1 MNEHPYPGHHLLR
14 LTLLLQLES
23 RARLAPA
30 EELPYVMVN
39 ETSEL
44 FPYRQAVLWRKEPAR
59 LVAASGVASLDKN
72 SPYAL
77 WLMPMLQSFS
87 RDPRAELITAF
98 AAGDLPP
105 ELAQDWPDWAPEFG
119 LWVPLPAPSGGT
131 HVLAFFKD
139 TPWNE
144 AEIHLLSYLTET
156 YGYALALS
164 EAAKPTKPW
173 RQHVHGH
180 KRQLVIGAL
189 VLAAAF
195 FPIRQSVLAEA
206 EVIAHRPNMVRAP
219 LEGVV
224 ENFYVQPN
232 EQVKAGQ
239 KLFSLDMTQLQSRL
253 KVAQETRDIA
263 QTEYL
268 QTTQQALLDPAAKAK
283 LASLKSKSEQQ
294 AAEVDYVR
302 SLLERCIV
310 TANQD
315 GVTVFDDP
323 NDWLGRPVSQG
334 EKILA
339 VANPQAVELEI
350 RLPMDDLIRL
360 EAGDEV
366 LFFSNVTPHRPLQAH
381 LSYFSYRT
389 SPTPAEVMAYR
400 LKAEFSDSAQLPRL
414 GYHGTAKLYGTRR
427 PFLLWLL
434 RKPLRTARLWLA
446 W

>member
-1 MNEHPYPGHHLLR
+1 MNEYPGQHLLR

-44 FPYRQAVLWRKEPAR
+44 FPYRQALLWRKEPAS
-59 LVAASGVASLDKN
+59 LIAASGVVSLEKN

-77 WLMPMLQSFS
+77 WAMPMMQHFS
-87 RDPRAELITAF
+87 RDPRAELISTFDAD
-98 AAGDLPP
+98 DLPP
-105 ELAQDWPDWAPEFG
+105 EPARDWHAWAPEFG
-119 LWVPLPAPSGGT
+119 LWVPLPAPAGGT
-131 HVLAFFKD
+131 HILAFFRE

-164 EAAKPTKPW
+164 EAAKPHKPW
-173 RQHVHGH
+173 KERIQDR
-180 KRQLVIGAL
+180 KRPFIIGGL

-195 FPIRQSVLAEA
+195 FPVRQSVLAEA
-206 EVIAHRPNMVRAP
+206 EVIPHQPNLVRAP

-232 EQVKAGQ
+232 EEVSAGQ
-239 KLFSLDMTQLQSRL
+239 KLFSLDTTQLQSRL
-253 KVAQETRDIA
+253 KVAEETRDIA

-268 QTTQQALLDPAAKAK
+268 QMTQQALLDPTVKAK
-283 LASLKSKSEQQ
+283 LAGLKSKWDQQ

-302 SLLERCIV
+302 TLLERCVV
-310 TANQD
+310 TANQA

-323 NDWLGRPVSQG
+323 NDWLGRPVTQG

-339 VANPQAVELEI
+339 VANPQSVELEI
-350 RLPMDDLIRL
+350 RLPMDDLIAL
-360 EAGDEV
+360 KAGDEV
-366 LFFSNVTPHRPLQAH
+366 LFFSNVTPHRPLQAS
-381 LSYFSYRT
+381 LTYFSYRT
-389 SPTPAEVMAYR
+389 TPTPAEVMAYR
-400 LKAEFSDSAQLPRL
+400 LKADFTDTANLPRL

-434 RKPLRTARLWLA
+434 RKPLRTARLWLP